1 MAEQKVDQTNEIL
14 IVGGAI
20 VALVAGF
27 YWFFS
32 VQIKTI
38 YLTLKLWEVDFIM
51 LFYSTNQL
59 AQIREFIASTA
70 PAQVSIKEVVFIGK
84 EIGMIANIPF
94 MILFLYLV
102 YNMWKKNPMQ
112 KFRRI
117 LTMQTLKE
125 SEQKIW
131 PYISPMVHV
140 DLMKEPFDKGPYSMG
155 LRPYDFAVKYKLLLD
170 ETSVNSLDKVRAEK
184 LLQSQLG
191 KLWTSFDKLKKYE
204 QALLVIFA
212 AQACGDKKGAQNAI
226 NQIALSAAEVGIK
239 KMPDFSST
247 KPLLKY
253 LDDPKVQQQISRHAY
268 VYTVLAQM
276 LETARSTGVLP
287 SSYIVWLKTRD
298 RTLWYTLNC
307 VGRQV
312 AFIEVA
318 GIFGHWKAEQIAK
331 HKIETPYV
339 AKAIDGLE
347 KALLEVKIVAK

>member
-20 VALVAGF
+20 IALLVGF

-32 VQIKTI
+32 VQIKTV
-38 YLTLKLWEVDFIM
+38 YLTLKLWEIDFIM

-70 PAQVSIKEVVFIGK
+70 PAQVTITDVVFIGK
-84 EIGMIANIPF
+84 QIGMIANIPF
-94 MILFLYLV
+94 TILFVYLA
-102 YNMWKKNPMQ
+102 YTIWKRNPMQ

-131 PYISPMVHV
+131 PYIAPMVHV
-140 DLMKEPFDKGPYSMG
+140 DLMKEPFDKGPYAMA
-155 LRPYDFAVKYKLLLD
+155 LRPYDFSVKYKLLLD
-170 ETSVNSLDKVRAEK
+170 ETNVNSLDKVRAEK

-191 KLWTSFDKLKKYE
+191 KLWTSFDKMKKYE

-226 NQIALSAAEVGIK
+226 NQIAISAAQVGIK
-239 KMPDFSST
+239 KMPDFSSI

-253 LDDPKVQQQISRHAY
+253 LDDPKVQQQISKHAY
-268 VYTVLAQM
+268 VYTILAQM
-276 LETARSTGVLP
+276 LEMARTTGVLP

-298 RTLWYTLNC
+298 RTLWYILNC

-312 AFIEVA
+312 SFIEVA

-331 HKIETPYV
+331 HKLEAPYV
-339 AKAIDGLE
+339 ATAIDGLE
-347 KALLEVKIVAK
+347 RALTEVKVVVK